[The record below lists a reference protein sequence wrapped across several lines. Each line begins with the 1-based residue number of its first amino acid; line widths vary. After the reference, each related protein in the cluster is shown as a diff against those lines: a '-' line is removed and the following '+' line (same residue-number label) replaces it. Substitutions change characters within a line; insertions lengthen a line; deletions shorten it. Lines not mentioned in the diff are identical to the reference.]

1 MIPVHTTAG
10 ILPGQ
15 PDAYLKNQ
23 EIHPKDI
30 RMNNI
35 RKRPLSELGYNF
47 IETALPK
54 GKDEYY
60 LRNQQWKRQDQ
71 YRKLTAYEVEAL
83 VRNDNTSDDWNIIF
97 VSNEFNPQ
105 LVQHCHFF
113 GMVRIGK
120 LEPYYLEFHNLR
132 MPVGLYNSTICACD
146 FGDNVV
152 VHNVN
157 YLSHYILGNEVIV
170 ANVNEMATTDYA
182 KFGNGILKEG
192 ENENG
197 RIWMEL
203 CNENGGR
210 RVMPFDGML
219 PGDAYLWTR
228 YRDDEQLQQQF
239 KAFTEKQYDKKRGY
253 YGMVGDRTVIKNCK
267 MIKDVTIGS
276 DAYLK
281 GANKLKNLTIN
292 SNSEAYSQ
300 IGEGC
305 ELVNG
310 IVGYGCR
317 VFYGVKAVR
326 FVMASH
332 SQLKYGARLINS
344 YLGNNA
350 TISCCEV
357 LNSLIFPAHEQHH
370 NNSFLCAALVM
381 GQSNMAAGATI
392 GSNHNSRGA
401 DGEIIAGR
409 GFWPGL
415 CVSLK
420 HNSRFASFT
429 LISKGN
435 YMSEL
440 YINIPFSLVLND
452 EHDNRLKI
460 MPGYWFLYNMY
471 AIARNSWKYVDRDKR
486 TDKLQNIEYDYLAPD
501 SVEEMFTAL
510 AVMET
515 ATGKAWYA
523 LPGNAPQKELTEKAI
538 RKKGKELLC
547 SHPDEAAALTILTKG
562 MENSSRDVQLLKVHK
577 AYPVFRQMIAL
588 YGIRNILA
596 AGKTSFK
603 ALQETAKTAKR
614 GEWLNIGGQLMKAD
628 TVAALKTNIKK
639 NKISSW
645 PQLHA
650 AYGEIGREYA
660 GDKLQHAIASLL
672 DIKEVAARDM
682 TPAHLAE
689 WLKDSIT
696 TMEWI
701 TLQIRRTREKDYKN
715 PFRQLAYESKAEM
728 NAVVGSLEDNS
739 FINQTITDLAAYQ
752 SSVNQIISAWKLQKK

>member
-1 MIPVHTTAG
+1 
-10 ILPGQ
+10 
-15 PDAYLKNQ
+15 
-23 EIHPKDI
+23 
-30 RMNNI
+30 MNNI
-35 RKRPLSELGYNF
+35 QKRPLSDLGYNF
-47 IETALPK
+47 IETTLPE

-60 LRNQQWKRQDQ
+60 LRNEQWSRRDK
-71 YRKLTAYEVEAL
+71 YRKLTAHEIESL

-97 VSNEFNPQ
+97 VSDEFDPQ

-182 KFGNGILKEG
+182 KFGNGIVKEG
-192 ENENG
+192 ENESG

-210 RVMPFDGML
+210 SVMPFDGML

-239 KAFTEKQYDKKRGY
+239 KTFTEKQFDKKRGY

-267 MIKDVTIGS
+267 MIKDVTIGT

-292 SNSEAYSQ
+292 SNSKASSQ

-305 ELVNG
+305 EMVNG
-310 IVGYGCR
+310 IIGYGCR

-370 NNSFLCAALVM
+370 NNSFLCAALIM

-440 YINIPFSLVLND
+440 NISIPFSLVVND
-452 EHDNRLKI
+452 EHENRLKI

-486 TDKLQNIEYDYLAPD
+486 TDKQQLIEYDYLAPD
-501 SVEEMFTAL
+501 SVEEIFQAL
-510 AVMET
+510 AIMET

-523 LPGNAPQKELTEKAI
+523 LEENIPTGELTEQDI
-538 RKKGKELLC
+538 RNKGKELLKNN
-547 SHPDEAAALTILTKG
+547 PEEVAALTILSKG
-562 MENSSRDVQLLKVHK
+562 FENSSRDVELLKVHR
-577 AYPVFRQMIAL
+577 AYPLFNDMVVL
-588 YGIRNILA
+588 YAVKNILA
-596 AGKTSFK
+596 AKKSSF
-603 ALQETAKTAKR
+603 ADLQDAVKTAKR
-614 GEWLNIGGQLMKAD
+614 GDWQNIGGQLMKAE
-628 TVAALKTNIKK
+628 TVAALKTKIRE
-639 NKISSW
+639 NKIASW
-645 PQLHA
+645 PELHT
-650 AYGEIGREYA
+650 AYEQIGKEYA
-660 GDKLQHAIASLL
+660 ADKLQHAVACLL
-672 DIKEVAARDM
+672 ELKNSDLSAANLAQWMNDSVA
-682 TPAHLAE
+682 
-689 WLKDSIT
+689 

-701 TLQIRRTREKDYKN
+701 TAQIRRSREKDYKN
-715 PFRQLAYESKAEM
+715 PFRQLAYESEKEM

-739 FINQTITDLAAYQ
+739 FIKQTAEDLEIY
-752 SSVNQIISAWKLQKK
+752 KLQVNKTISEWQL